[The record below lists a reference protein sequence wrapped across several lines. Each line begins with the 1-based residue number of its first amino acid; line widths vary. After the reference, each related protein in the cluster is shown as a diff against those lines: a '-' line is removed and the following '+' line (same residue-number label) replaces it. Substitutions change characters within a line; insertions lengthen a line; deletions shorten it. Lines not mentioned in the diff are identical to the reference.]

1 VDTGREMSQ
10 ENVERFIEVTEAF
23 NRFAEEFD
31 PDALESLIGFYD
43 PDVNFEPR
51 QATLQGGYS
60 GHRGIRQWLADVVE
74 HYGGG
79 GHLDYV
85 DIQDLGNRVLGLGT
99 LRFSGRGSGIETEAP
114 VAIIA
119 TFQNG
124 LITHL
129 KDYGEEDRALEAA
142 GLSE

>member
-1 VDTGREMSQ
+1 MSQ

-31 PDALESLIGFYD
+31 RDALESLIGFYD

-85 DIQDLGNRVLGLGT
+85 DIQDLGTACWGSERCASVEGT
-99 LRFSGRGSGIETEAP
+99 AVSRPRRRWRSLRPSRTG
-114 VAIIA
+114 
-119 TFQNG
+119 
-124 LITHL
+124 
-129 KDYGEEDRALEAA
+129 
-142 GLSE
+142 